1 MSQQVQKNKSGYNQ
15 MGDTDEMYN
24 IPNGIIKMLK
34 DDIAEIKTALLGNE
48 YQHKGLIERVKDL
61 EDEVYKLKKL
71 KWTVYGGATIVAS
84 LVTLLLRFVFQNI

>member
-1 MSQQVQKNKSGYNQ
+1 MGQQVKRKSDYNQ
-15 MGDTDEMYN
+15 IEETEEMFN

-61 EDEVYKLKKL
+61 EEEVYKLKKL

-84 LVTLLLRFVFQNI
+84 LVTLLLRFVFQGI